1 MALFDKDG
9 ETRFDGGSQ
18 MLTIIGPEAYFH
30 GVLTVRGSLRIQ
42 GEVEGDIHEAN
53 EITVGSNGRVK
64 GDVCAELVTVSGTI
78 EGSVVAAKQLEIKEG
93 GKVHGNI
100 RTSKLLIEEGAVFEG
115 NCVMGGTEE
124 GAGSGAGAPSPSDED
139 EGVKESS
146 RSSVDSKIVSDK
158 EKRRTEPVHS

>member
-1 MALFDKDG
+1 MALFDKND
-9 ETRFDGGSQ
+9 ETRYDGGSQ

-64 GDVCAELVTVSGTI
+64 GDICAELVTVSGTV
-78 EGSVVAAKQLEIKEG
+78 EGSIVATKQLEIKDG

-100 RTSKLLIEEGAVFEG
+100 RIAKLLIEEGAIFEG
-115 NCVMGGTEE
+115 NCIMGEVEE
-124 GAGSGAGAPSPSDED
+124 GKSHAGSVAA
-139 EGVKESS
+139 K
-146 RSSVDSKIVSDK
+146 SKIVPNK
-158 EKRRTEPVHS
+158 EKPEPVRL